1 MCMHARTHTRL
12 LTILLTRISIFC
24 RYRHLLCSALGG
36 IQDFYQKN
44 MKKIQA
50 KLAEC
55 ADKQSMSIESLERLS
70 NALHTAPA
78 PTPPTPED
86 DDVMDENNTSTT
98 SPLSDELIAAKEFKG
113 ENIGV
118 KLGTNKKSKK
128 RKAKHAVRKSTIN
141 VNNNGKEQFVRA
153 KGKQKPRYHV
163 EF

>member
-1 MCMHARTHTRL
+1 MRW
-12 LTILLTRISIFC
+12 
-24 RYRHLLCSALGG
+24 GK
-36 IQDFYQKN
+36 QDFYQKN

-55 ADKQSMSIESLERLS
+55 AEKQSMSIESLERLS

-78 PTPPTPED
+78 PTPED
-86 DDVMDENNTSTT
+86 DDAMGENNTSTT
-98 SPLSDELIAAKEFKG
+98 TTPLSDELIAAKEYKG
-113 ENIGV
+113 ENVGV

-141 VNNNGKEQFVRA
+141 INNNGKELFVRA

>member
-1 MCMHARTHTRL
+1 
-12 LTILLTRISIFC
+12 
-24 RYRHLLCSALGG
+24 
-36 IQDFYQKN
+36 

-78 PTPPTPED
+78 PTPED
-86 DDVMDENNTSTT
+86 DDAMDENNTSTT
-98 SPLSDELIAAKEFKG
+98 TTTTPLSDELIAAKEFKG
-113 ENIGV
+113 ENVGV

-128 RKAKHAVRKSTIN
+128 RKAKHAVRKATIN
-141 VNNNGKEQFVRA
+141 INNNGKEMFVRA
-153 KGKQKPRYHV
+153 KGKQKPKYHV